1 MDTGKGVLFRDND
14 ESKKGEIYFEGVLH
28 FGDEQQICC
37 ALMNLHSEPHPE
49 LRLDIENRT
58 VLGVLEMNAGQQ
70 SRAEPD
76 FMGFVHLDGQRYAA
90 GIWIPRKKSK
100 KPHFLLIMRAAIPEN
115 RMTWEPLNK
124 V

>member
-14 ESKKGEIYFEGVLH
+14 ESKKGEVYFEGVLH
-28 FGDEQQICC
+28 FGKEQQICC
-37 ALMNLHSEPHPE
+37 ALMNLNSKPQPE
-49 LRLDIENRT
+49 LSIDIEKRT
-58 VLGVLEMNAGQQ
+58 VLGTLEMNADQQ

-76 FMGFVHLDGQRYAA
+76 FMGFVQLDGQRYAA

-100 KPHFLLIMRAAIPEN
+100 KPHFLLIIRPATPEN
-115 RMTWEPLNK
+115 RMTWEPLAK